1 MTLYLIKNESDSRAA
16 LQRLLFRHTGHA
28 DFRVQTVP
36 GGKPYAVSDTYP
48 SPLFFSLSHSGGLFA
63 LLIHEHPVGV
73 DLQAHSNVRTERL
86 ARRWFHPAEYAAYL
100 AGGCRDEDFFTLWT
114 AKEAYAKYTGLGIAS
129 TARRLSVLSV
139 PESVYA
145 LACLNGY
152 SLCCCAVG
160 DTGITIHADLAVESY
175 HPASPVPIRSAIY
188 K

>member
-86 ARRWFHPAEYAAYL
+86 AQRWFHPAEYAAYL

-152 SLCCCAVG
+152 SLCCCAAC
-160 DTGITIHADLAVESY
+160 DDGIIVHADPAIEDY
-175 HPASPVPIRSAIY
+175 HSASPVPIRSAIY